1 MTTSRPSLTTLLEIA
16 VAMAVWL
23 AGFVILRATGSFLP
37 LTVGAVSLAALF
49 LARDRTLRGSLRLS
63 LPTAGVALLLT
74 AAMIGATYGGFALVG
89 HVWAALDPQTI
100 ALYGLLRPDRY
111 PPALMALLLA
121 STAASEE
128 VIFRG
133 KLLAKLGSGPQ
144 GVVLSACLY
153 ALAHLTGGSALLMA
167 LAFACGVFWGAVRRL
182 TGSLMAA
189 IVVHVLWDL
198 CIMLL
203 HPLLKWS

>member
-1 MTTSRPSLTTLLEIA
+1 MTRSRPSWTTPLEIA
-16 VAMAVWL
+16 VALAIWL
-23 AGFVILRATGSFLP
+23 TGFVILRATGSFLP

-49 LARDRTLRGSLRLS
+49 LARDRALRASLRLS
-63 LPTAGVALLLT
+63 LPTAGLALLLT
-74 AAMIGATYGGFALVG
+74 AGMIGATYGGFALVG
-89 HVWAALDPQTI
+89 QVWAALDPQTV

-111 PPALMALLLA
+111 APALMAVLLA

-133 KLLAKLGSGPQ
+133 KLLSKLGAGPK
-144 GVVLSACLY
+144 GVILSAGLY

-167 LAFACGVFWGAVRRL
+167 LAFACGLFWGAIRRL

-203 HPLLKWS
+203 HPLVKWS